1 MCLRLTGLPVAG
13 AGLSQMN
20 GTRGKGRSWQNS
32 GFIKNKYVCCE
43 HLGCREVSRHPLHVP
58 WSVRTGSSGRPPHQ
72 DEVS

>member
-1 MCLRLTGLPVAG
+1 MSQTNGVASCWGG
-13 AGLSQMN
+13 AVPNEWNPWKGVD
-20 GTRGKGRSWQNS
+20 RGKTVD
-32 GFIKNKYVCCE
+32 FIKNKYVCCE